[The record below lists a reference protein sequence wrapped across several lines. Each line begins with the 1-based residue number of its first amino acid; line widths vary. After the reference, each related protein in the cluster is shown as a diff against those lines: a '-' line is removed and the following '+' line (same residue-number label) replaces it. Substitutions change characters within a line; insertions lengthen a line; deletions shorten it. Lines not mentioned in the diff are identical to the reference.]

1 MEKTTFMHPYSPL
14 KIVDGRVPCW
24 GKEALAEAN
33 SRRNFIVILQ
43 RPEELDDLCASLGC
57 LPTLPE
63 KLERWG
69 IHALADVLE
78 AKDYQLLLS
87 LYRSCDLR
95 LIEQLKI
102 TRNQPPRVK
111 PFILY
116 CEVRGIISDHCSLEE
131 AGETLLDYLDSF
143 KRAKIFP
150 LAGIYEFKNEEWS
163 RVRKLF

>member
-1 MEKTTFMHPYSPL
+1 MHPYSTL
-14 KIVDGRVPCW
+14 QIVDGRLSGWEKQVLV
-24 GKEALAEAN
+24 EADT
-33 SRRNFIVILQ
+33 RRNFIVIL
-43 RPEELDDLCASLGC
+43 PKSGDLENLCSILGC
-57 LPTLPE
+57 APVLPE

-78 AKDYQLLLS
+78 VKDYQLLLS
-87 LYRSCDLR
+87 LYQAYDLR
-95 LIEQLKI
+95 LVEQLKI

-111 PFILY
+111 PYILY
-116 CEVRGIISDHCSLEE
+116 CEVRGIISDHSSLDE

-150 LAGIYEFKNEEWS
+150 LAGIYEFKKRQWN